1 MVEYWFNYFL
11 NIIHNMAFPTK
22 LSQLCTPSYVYF
34 IMSVLMIV
42 ISAVQN
48 MGNSYKEML
57 KQQIQELEN
66 NIEQSFEKKEELQAK
81 LSKLRIA
88 EFEEDMREDSSQQL
102 LKG

>member
-1 MVEYWFNYFL
+1 ME
-11 NIIHNMAFPTK
+11 
-22 LSQLCTPSYVYF
+22 
-34 IMSVLMIV
+34 
-42 ISAVQN
+42 
-48 MGNSYKEML
+48 NSYKKLL